1 MGSQIKIQQH
11 LVWLTIRD
19 LWLHTG
25 ANHLN
30 IVGRFTSLRLW
41 MIKRKIKTVWWLYQ
55 LNLIVV
61 DGCKGEYCQ
70 RCTLLSAIRSVMENE
85 SKHSALF
92 NVLFLFKKKQPRRTN
107 FLKFVFV
114 DEMQIKCWREETK
127 TSCRRYGGSPATDG
141 SPDVGS
147 SLFIRSASAPGKR
160 ARAPPSETR

>member
-1 MGSQIKIQQH
+1 MTCDYT
-11 LVWLTIRD
+11 LALTIWISLED
-19 LWLHTG
+19 LLLCGFEWSRG
-25 ANHLN
+25 KQKQYDD
-30 IVGRFTSLRLW
+30 FTSW
-41 MIKRKIKTVWWLYQ
+41 TWL
-55 LNLIVV
+55 LI

-70 RCTLLSAIRSVMENE
+70 RCTLLSAIRSIMVNE
-85 SKHSALF
+85 SNTRHFSMSF
-92 NVLFLFKKKQPRRTN
+92 FFSRKKQPRRTN